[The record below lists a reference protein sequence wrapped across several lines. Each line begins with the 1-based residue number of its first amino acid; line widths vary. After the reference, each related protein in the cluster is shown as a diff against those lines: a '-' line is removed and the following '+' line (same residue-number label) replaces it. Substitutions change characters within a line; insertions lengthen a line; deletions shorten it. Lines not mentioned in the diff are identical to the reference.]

1 MKTVDIG
8 ADSPDLPSLVE
19 DALAGEEVIF
29 AKDGNPVARLTP
41 IKRTALR
48 QPGAMKGMIWVSD
61 DFDAPLPPDL
71 ARAFGAEDRVFS
83 SILT

>member
-8 ADSPDLPSLVE
+8 ANAPDLPALVE
-19 DALAGEEVIF
+19 EALAGEEVIF

-61 DFDAPLPPDL
+61 DFDARLPKDL
-71 ARAFGAEDRVFS
+71 LRSFGAID
-83 SILT
+83 